1 MEKIINLAYTAGIL
15 DGEGTITLTK
25 QHAVDRFRKPIV
37 SVSSTTLS
45 LLEFLKENYN
55 GSISKHKV
63 YQDHHKQSWS
73 WKLSYDS
80 AILFLVDVV
89 PYMKEPEKI
98 KRAQLIVNEYKQL
111 TPRNGKYSKEQLSK
125 KLNFEER
132 FFHPSTS
139 IG

>member
-1 MEKIINLAYTAGIL
+1 MEKIINLSYTAGIL
-15 DGEGTITLTK
+15 
-25 QHAVDRFRKPIV
+25 
-37 SVSSTTLS
+37 
-45 LLEFLKENYN
+45 
-55 GSISKHKV
+55 
-63 YQDHHKQSWS
+63 
-73 WKLSYDS
+73 
-80 AILFLVDVV
+80 

-132 FFHPSTS
+132 FFHPSAS